1 MQFFSSFE
9 ELSGGSLDLTFDVEL
24 ISLNQNVTSFD
35 RCEDTLIDKVLND
48 LLKCVLDANFVLDA
62 ELIHIFSLALESR
75 LDLVDVE
82 KSLFL
87 NLTGMRSQ

>member
-24 ISLNQNVTSFD
+24 IPLNQNVTVFD
-35 RCEDTLIDKVLND
+35 WCEDTLIDEVLNN
-48 LLKCVLDANFVLDA
+48 LLKCVLSANFVLDA
-62 ELIHIFSLALESR
+62 ELIHIFSLTLKSR
-75 LDLVDVE
+75 LDLVNVE

-87 NLTGMRSQ
+87 NLTGMGSQ